1 MQELFIREPT
11 TFSYSLYSN
20 TRVKNLCWLF
30 LQNYFEKRE
39 ALFFFAKN
47 SVLSRYSPLLDI
59 Y

>member
-39 ALFFFAKN
+39 ALFAKN